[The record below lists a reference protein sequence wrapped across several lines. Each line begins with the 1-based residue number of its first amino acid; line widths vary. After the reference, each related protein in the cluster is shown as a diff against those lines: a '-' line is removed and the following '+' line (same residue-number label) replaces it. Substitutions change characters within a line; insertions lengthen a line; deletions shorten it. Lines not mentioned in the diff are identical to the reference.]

1 MKRVTLFIVIIMSA
15 LLGFYSATYSG
26 SPNRAEIERNNCT
39 GCYSCVEVCPTK
51 AIKEVAG
58 KAIIIPD
65 KCVGCGLCIKE
76 CPENI
81 IYMEGRN

>member
-1 MKRVTLFIVIIMSA
+1 MRRFTLFVVIVFSA

-26 SPNRAEIERNNCT
+26 SPNKAKIERNSCT

-51 AIKEVAG
+51 AIKKINQ
-58 KAIIIPD
+58 KALINPD

-76 CPENI
+76 CPEGV
-81 IYMEGRN
+81 IYMEKRK